1 MYSPKPNQLKGV
13 LPLLTL
19 PISLLLG
26 FIQGVAEFLP
36 ISSSGHLS
44 LLQNF
49 FKMEHEF
56 GFFNV
61 LLHLGTFVSIC
72 IVYRQDILDMIL
84 EFFGGI
90 KAIAT
95 KDKAP
100 IPPARRLVMMV
111 IIATLPLVLVLPV
124 KDKLD
129 ALNHNTIFISC
140 ALLVTGLLLF
150 FADRR
155 LGDGRKTER
164 TATVLD
170 ALLVGCAQ
178 AIATVPGLSRSG
190 TTIAAGMLRGYKREF
205 AVRFSFLM
213 SLPAVLGANLLE
225 FKEVLEIGG
234 IEASYIPLYIA
245 GFVVSAVVGYF
256 AIGLV
261 KKLSDE
267 GKFGLFAY
275 YCWAVGGLSLLAGL
289 IMK

>member
-1 MYSPKPNQLKGV
+1 M
-13 LPLLTL
+13 LTL
-19 PISLLLG
+19 PITLFLG

-72 IVYRQDILDMIL
+72 IVYRQDIVDMVL

-90 KAIAT
+90 KAIAIG
-95 KDKAP
+95 DKAP
-100 IPPARRLVMMV
+100 VPPARRLVMMILV
-111 IIATLPLVLVLPV
+111 ATLPLFLVLPV

-129 ALNHNTIFISC
+129 ALNHNTKFISC
-140 ALLVTGLLLF
+140 ALIVTGLLLYF
-150 FADRR
+150 VDKR
-155 LGDGRKTER
+155 LGGGRKTER

-170 ALLVGCAQ
+170 ALLVGFAQ

-190 TTIAAGMLRGYKREF
+190 STIAAGMLRGYKREF

-225 FKEVLEIGG
+225 FKDVLDAGG
-234 IEASYIPLYIA
+234 IEASLIPLYIG

-275 YCWAVGGLSLLAGL
+275 YCWAVGGLALVASFFV
-289 IMK
+289 K